1 MLVGT
6 KDCDEIHALYDA
18 GDRTEIARGFY
29 FNSWMGGGKNPE
41 DRLLRLLQGVDVGMV
56 SDPKLDRAFDFRS
69 PNTPNWLLDFE
80 HRGQYDKEI
89 LRRAYLNLPSDPS
102 GPNSERL
109 RKHRDYVE
117 MLRRLHFFE
126 CRDQSWRNLLPYKS
140 GEKML
145 ALIRGEEDQ
154 KIAAQ
159 HLIRAISRGEGLFDP
174 NRLQGKL
181 ALQVRQV
188 DAGTVRSYRVFDGQH
203 FSLNQ
208 RQTTLSPYIETFPSG
223 LVLRYSDA
231 TGIQA
236 ELDIGL
242 DVFEMLERLNEGYRP
257 TIEEIQGYYLSLIV
271 FKNVLG
277 AAPYQE
283 VLLTTTGH
291 EFYAIERES
300 DGRLQMRLAEASSG
314 NGIAKKG

>member
-1 MLVGT
+1 
-6 KDCDEIHALYDA
+6 
-18 GDRTEIARGFY
+18 
-29 FNSWMGGGKNPE
+29 
-41 DRLLRLLQGVDVGMV
+41 
-56 SDPKLDRAFDFRS
+56 
-69 PNTPNWLLDFE
+69 
-80 HRGQYDKEI
+80 
-89 LRRAYLNLPSDPS
+89 
-102 GPNSERL
+102 
-109 RKHRDYVE
+109 
-117 MLRRLHFFE
+117 
-126 CRDQSWRNLLPYKS
+126 
-140 GEKML
+140 ML

-154 KIAAQ
+154 EVAAQ

-203 FSLNQ
+203 FSLDQ
-208 RQTTLSPYIETFPSG
+208 KQTTVSPYIEIFPSG

-257 TIEEIQGYYLSLIV
+257 TVEEIQGYYLSLIV

-291 EFYAIERES
+291 EFYSIERES

-314 NGIAKKG
+314 NGVAEKG